1 MLRKLKSLFCSQP
14 ESKIGQFILT
24 DRGLVLRVE
33 KESKKKQ
40 IFTASKGSFR
50 LDANDKLFWKPR
62 PETIDLSENNF
73 KVITKEEAVNLL
85 AERIKQRLW

>member
-1 MLRKLKSLFCSQP
+1 MLRKLKSIFCPQS

-24 DRGLVLRVE
+24 NRGLVLRVE

-50 LDANDKLFWKPR
+50 LDENNKLFWKPR
-62 PETIDLSENNF
+62 PDFIDLSENNF
-73 KVITKEEAVNLL
+73 EIITQEKAVNVL
-85 AERIKQRLW
+85 AEKIKQRLW